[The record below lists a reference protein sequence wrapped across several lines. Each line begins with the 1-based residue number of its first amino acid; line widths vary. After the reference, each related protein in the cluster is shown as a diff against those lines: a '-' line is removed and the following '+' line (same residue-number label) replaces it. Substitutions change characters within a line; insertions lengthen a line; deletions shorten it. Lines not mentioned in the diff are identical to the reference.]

1 MRSRASPPVVT
12 RYAGHRND
20 GRLLIALLLL
30 LGLIG
35 FYTSRQHSTE
45 PRAPLTGRARV
56 LDGDSLEMSGVRIRL
71 AGIDAPEWDQTCLD
85 SNGRPWACGRAA
97 ARELKRHISG
107 NRLTCQ
113 SDGLDKYRRILAI
126 CSAAD
131 GSDINAWMVRQGW
144 AVAFGDIGD
153 YRSEQ
158 HEAEAAR
165 RGMWAG
171 SFLSPAQWRRR
182 HP

>member
-1 MRSRASPPVVT
+1 MRPRVSQPVVT
-12 RYAGHRND
+12 RYAGRRND
-20 GRLLIALLLL
+20 GRLFVALLLL

-35 FYTSRQHSTE
+35 LYTSRQHTTE
-45 PRAPLTGRARV
+45 PRGALSGRARV
-56 LDGDSLEMSGVRIRL
+56 LDGDSIEIAHARIRL

-85 SNGRPWACGRAA
+85 GKGQPWACGRAA
-97 ARELKRHISG
+97 ARELERHIAG
-107 NRLTCQ
+107 GRLTCR
-113 SDGLDKYRRILAI
+113 SGGVDKYRRILAI
-126 CSAAD
+126 CFAPD

-144 AVAFGDIGD
+144 AVAFGDVGD

-171 SFLSPAQWRRR
+171 SFLLPAQWRRH